1 MINVFSSLKNSYKRK
16 IMIFAALII
25 LAGFIGETYR
35 NGKWYTI
42 YFESQP
48 VAVTKANPSAVYEAY
63 GDAKA
68 KLFSEG
74 KSGIK
79 NNIYIEETDKRN
91 TNISYIG
98 EDEIAEVLYSRMDD
112 KEPILTGKTT
122 QVFKYV
128 NPYYEEV
135 QYVYDDTM
143 YEDEM
148 EITQD
153 EVSGTREITVM
164 ETYYNGKLHD
174 RSILETKIQKEAVP
188 RVVHIGTIER
198 PDYILPVTDYVLTSC
213 FGPRWGTNH
222 NGIDL
227 AVPTGTEI
235 LASAEGTVIQAGW
248 NGGYGISVYI
258 DHENGIITRY
268 GHMSESLVSVGQTVK
283 QGDLIGL
290 SGSTGD
296 STGPHVHFEMREK
309 DVPVD
314 PAKYVSY

>member
-1 MINVFSSLKNSYKRK
+1 MISVFNSLKISYKRK
-16 IMIFAALII
+16 IMIFAAII
-25 LAGFIGETYR
+25 IFAAFVGQIFQNR
-35 NGKWYTI
+35 NWYMI
-42 YFESQP
+42 YYDNQP
-48 VAVTKANPSAVYEAY
+48 VAVTKAKPSAVYEAY

-74 KSGIK
+74 KSDIK
-79 NNIYIEETDKRN
+79 DNIYIEETNQRSN
-91 TNISYIG
+91 SVNYIG
-98 EDEIAEVLYSRMDD
+98 ENEIAEVLYSRMDD

-128 NPYYEEV
+128 NPYYVEV

-143 YEDEM
+143 YEDEI
-148 EITQD
+148 EVTQ
-153 EVSGTREITVM
+153 EEAPGTREVTII
-164 ETYYNGKLHD
+164 ETYYNGERHD
-174 RSILETKIQKEAVP
+174 RKILETNVVTKAVP
-188 RVVHIGTIER
+188 RVVHIGTIKR
-198 PDYILPVTDYVLTSC
+198 PDYILPVSNYVLTSC

-227 AVPTGTEI
+227 AVPTGTSVM
-235 LASAEGTVIQAGW
+235 AAAGGTVIQSGW
-248 NGGYGISVYI
+248 NGGYGISVYV
-258 DHENGIITRY
+258 DHGNGVITRY
-268 GHMSESLVSVGQTVK
+268 GHMSETLVSVGQTVK
-283 QGDLIGL
+283 QGDVIGL